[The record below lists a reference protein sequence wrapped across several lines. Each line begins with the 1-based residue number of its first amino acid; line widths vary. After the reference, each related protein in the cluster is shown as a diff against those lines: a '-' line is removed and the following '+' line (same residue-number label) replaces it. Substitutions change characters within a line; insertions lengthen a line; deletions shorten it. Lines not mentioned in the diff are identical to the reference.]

1 MTDQMPHP
9 ETDPTLPRILRW
21 RLGLVRFLTGLF
33 LFVEKSLENLWPLIL
48 WVSAF
53 ASLWLLQIPSLF
65 GRGTEI
71 GVAVL
76 FIAGFFFF
84 MARALPDFILPRRG
98 DVTRRIEQDSNLPH
112 RPLSGLDDRL
122 ANPAGQNT
130 LQLWSYWQSR
140 LRPALQALRWPAPH
154 PVLTQID
161 PFAFRALAL
170 VVLIAA
176 LVMAGPSWPDRLK
189 HGLVPVVPSFAA
201 NTSDNIVLWITP
213 PDYTGQKQ
221 IVLKGKEKKGQIVS
235 IPEGSVIKARVNGW
249 FGTPSILFDDQVLP
263 MEKMGK
269 ASYGIETTVPAAEK
283 ITIRQLMIPRASWA
297 IAYGTDLPPTIVQKG
312 DMIFEPAKGDIKI
325 PLTVQDDYSVEG
337 LTTTIRLDSA
347 SIAEPPPF
355 GNVITED
362 RSVMSTAQTPMD
374 FTPKFNLAWHP
385 WAGMDVVMDIE
396 IRDHR
401 GQTASLKDLHFTIPD
416 RAFRH
421 PVARKLIEL
430 RKRLIWTPEA
440 AAHNVGY
447 EIEKIM
453 AYPPAY
459 HNDGMVFLSLRTIAS
474 RLFYN
479 TGNAESTAAAIAQLW
494 DTALR
499 IEDGNFSMAQRN
511 LQQAQQNL
519 QDALKDPNTTP
530 EEIAGLMEEL
540 RMAMAQYMQE
550 AFREMQKRMAENGVE
565 QPMMS
570 PDMFM
575 NSINPEDLAAFM
587 DKMQAEAMSGDRN
600 AAREMLSQMERLM
613 EMMDPSSMQ
622 MEMPEDMQAMM
633 EGMEKLQELIDGQK
647 KLKDDTQRLANEAG
661 QVQSYSAPLPTDPAM
676 LNQLGLRDM
685 PPPPQDTRTGEQA
698 PQHTT
703 DSSAQQAEQE
713 ALRKTLGDLMLMVD
727 EKIGAIPEN
736 MGKADQ
742 AMKDAAGSLEQ
753 NMPGSAV
760 PHQDAAIKH
769 LSDSQQQMG
778 QQLAERM
785 KQMMMLSFGMGPT
798 DPLGRPMN
806 EGENGMPWSASK
818 VKIPEEAE
826 RKRIHEIL
834 ESLRKK
840 SGELQRPEYELDY
853 YRRLMRQF

>member
-1 MTDQMPHP
+1 MIEKRPHP
-9 ETDPTLPRILRW
+9 ETDPTLPRLLRW
-21 RLGLVRFLTGLF
+21 RLGAVRLITGLF
-33 LFVEKSLENLWPLIL
+33 LVTEKALENLWPLIL
-48 WVSAF
+48 WCAAF
-53 ASLWLLQIPSLF
+53 ASAWLLQIPSLF

-76 FIAGFFFF
+76 FIAGFLFFL
-84 MARALPDFILPRRG
+84 ARALPRFILPRRR

-130 LQLWSYWQSR
+130 LQLWSFWQSR
-140 LRPALQALRWPAPH
+140 LRPALQALRWPVPR
-154 PVLTQID
+154 PVLTRVD

-189 HGLVPVVPSFAA
+189 RGLIPAVPSFAT
-201 NTSDNIVLWITP
+201 NTGDKIVLWITP

-221 IVLKGKEKKGQIVS
+221 IVLKGGGKKDQVVS
-235 IPEGSVIKARVNGW
+235 IPEGSIIKARVNGW
-249 FGTPSILFDDQVLP
+249 FGAPSLLFDDEVMS

-269 ASYGIETTVPAAEK
+269 ASYGIETPAVPVEK
-283 ITIRQLMIPRASWA
+283 ITIRQLMLPRATWT
-297 IAYGTDLPPTIVQKG
+297 IAYGADSPPTIAQKG
-312 DMIFEPAKGDIKI
+312 AMIFEDPKGEIKI
-325 PLTVQDDYSVEG
+325 PLTVQDDYSVES
-337 LTTTIRLDSA
+337 LTATIRLDST
-347 SIAEPPPF
+347 SVAEPPPF
-355 GNVITED
+355 GNIITEE
-362 RSVMSTAQTPMD
+362 RSVMSGPQTPMD
-374 FTPKFNLAWHP
+374 FTPKLDLAWHP
-385 WAGMDVVMDIE
+385 WAGMAVVMDIE
-396 IRDHR
+396 VRDHK
-401 GQTASLKDLHFTIPD
+401 GQTASLKDLHFTVPE

-421 PVARKLIEL
+421 PVAKKLVDL

-440 AAHNVGY
+440 AAQNVAH

-459 HNDGMVFLSLRTIAS
+459 HNDALVFLSMRTVSS

-479 TGNAESTAAAIAQLW
+479 SDNASIAGAIAQLW

-499 IEDGNFSMAQRN
+499 IEDGNFSMARRT

-519 QDALKDPNTTP
+519 QDALKNPDATP

-550 AFREMQKRMAENGVE
+550 SFREMQKRMAESGAE
-565 QPMMS
+565 QPMLS
-570 PDMFM
+570 PEMFM
-575 NSINPEDLAAFM
+575 NSINPQDLAAFM
-587 DKMQAEAMSGDRN
+587 DQMQAEAMSGDRN

-622 MEMPEDMQAMM
+622 MEMPQDMQAMM
-633 EGMEKLQELIDGQK
+633 EGMEKLQELIDAQK
-647 KLKDDTQRLANEAG
+647 KLMAETQHQADQAG
-661 QVQSYSAPLPTDPAM
+661 QPQSYSESLPSDPAM
-676 LNQLGLRDM
+676 MNQLGLHDM

-698 PQHTT
+698 PKYTV
-703 DSSAQQAEQE
+703 DSAAERAEQE
-713 ALRKTLGDLMLMVD
+713 ALRKKLGDLMLEAG
-727 EKIGAIPEN
+727 EKIGNIPEN

-742 AMKDAAGSLEQ
+742 SMKDAIRSLEQ
-753 NMPGSAV
+753 NLPGSAV
-760 PHQDAAIKH
+760 PYQEQAIEH
-769 LSDSQQQMG
+769 LSQSQQQMG

-785 KQMMMLSFGMGPT
+785 KQMMMISFGMGPT

-806 EGENGMPWSASK
+806 EGENGLPWAGSK

-826 RKRIHEIL
+826 RKKIHDIL